1 MDMDRR
7 SFLTGGLA
15 CAGLAVSPGKHPVA
29 DLISADDLAAIFGE
43 SALSIGAYEPVDVSE
58 SILAYERRYNDQRLL
73 VVLNLSADTV
83 HPRCWPTS
91 GELLQ
96 STSMQ
101 PADRSG
107 GHLAPDEGCVFRLR
121 D

>member
-1 MDMDRR
+1 MLALYRALLTLRR
-7 SFLTGGLA
+7 R
-15 CAGLAVSPGKHPVA
+15 
-29 DLISADDLAAIFGE
+29 E
-43 SALSIGAYEPVDVSE
+43 SALSIGGYEPVDVSE
-58 SILAYERRYNDQRLL
+58 SVLAYERRYNDQRLL

-83 HPRCWPTS
+83 HPRCWPIS

-101 PADRSG
+101 PGDRSG
-107 GHLAPDEGCVFRLR
+107 GHLAPDEGCVFRLQ

>member
-1 MDMDRR
+1 MPLARHSRLLALYRALLALRR
-7 SFLTGGLA
+7 R
-15 CAGLAVSPGKHPVA
+15 
-29 DLISADDLAAIFGE
+29 E
-43 SALSIGAYEPVDVSE
+43 RALSVGGYEPVDVNDSV
-58 SILAYERRYNDQRLL
+58 LAYERRYNDQRLL

-96 STSMQ
+96 STSRQ
-101 PADRSG
+101 LGGRSG
-107 GHLAPDEGCVFRLR
+107 GHLGPDEGCVFRLR